1 MKKSTAKIL
10 GVACLMMFLTGCGTS
25 ADEKESVITLAAAA
39 SLKNCM
45 DDHLIPMFSEKN
57 PGIRIQATYDSSGK
71 LQKQIEEGS
80 SIDVFMS
87 AAMKQMTELEEKGLV
102 DRDSIV
108 HLLENKIVL
117 IVPANSSNGMISFE
131 DIINADRIAIG
142 DPASVPAGQYAEEA
156 LTNLGIWD
164 KVSSDVSLGTNVTEV
179 LIWVA
184 EGSAEA
190 GIVYSTDAASN
201 DKVRVIAEA
210 PVGSVSQIIYP
221 VGIVKATRD
230 MESAMRFVLFLQT
243 DEALKIFESYGFTR
257 LE

>member
-1 MKKSTAKIL
+1 MRKSTAKL
-10 GVACLMMFLTGCGTS
+10 LSVACLVLLLTGCAANAG
-25 ADEKESVITLAAAA
+25 EKESVITFAAAA

-45 DDHLIPMFSEKN
+45 DDHLIPMFREKY
-57 PGIRIQATYDSSGK
+57 PDIRIQATYDSSGK
-71 LQKQIEEGS
+71 LQSQIEEGA

-102 DRDSIV
+102 AGDSIL
-108 HLLENKIVL
+108 HLLENNIVL
-117 IVPANSSNGMISFE
+117 IVPVTSSKGMISFE

-142 DPASVPAGQYAEEA
+142 DPASVPAGQYAKEA
-156 LTNLGIWD
+156 LTSLGLWD
-164 KVSSDVSLGTNVTEV
+164 KVSANASLGTNVTEV

-201 DKVRVIAEA
+201 NKVKVIAEA
-210 PVGSVSQIIYP
+210 PLGSVTQIIYP
-221 VGIVKATRD
+221 VGIVKATKE
-230 MESAMRFVLFLQT
+230 MESARRFVEFLKT
-243 DEALKIFESYGFTR
+243 DEALKVFESYGFTR